1 MPQFP
6 FLLNGQNKIYHVI
19 KLLQRLKE
27 LINVKCLVSGSKPEK
42 CLLFGSVAKNL
53 PANAGDARDMGLIPG
68 SGRCPRRGNGN
79 SLQYSCMENPGD
91 RGAWQAPWSHKS
103 RSQLTD

>member
-6 FLLNGQNKIYHVI
+6 FLLNGKNKINHFI
-19 KLLQRLKE
+19 KLFQRLKE

-42 CLLFGSVAKNL
+42 CLSFGSVAKNL
-53 PANAGDARDMGLIPG
+53 PSNAGDARGMGLIPG
-68 SGRCPRRGNGN
+68 SGRCPGGRNGN

-91 RGAWQAPWSHKS
+91 R
-103 RSQLTD
+103 